1 MTTGALGRE
10 FKEVKKMST
19 EFYVQLFE
27 SGNEKLIDSKK
38 IAEIIE
44 KRNFIKKDDNYEV
57 IFANQNSTTL
67 QICSSNCLTVL
78 RPCKDEALGNL
89 LFEIMALDNFILYT
103 PEGLYPIVLD
113 ESVIANLPEGMIEA
127 IGNPKIAKEKKEFYD
142 LLEQIYN

>member
-1 MTTGALGRE
+1 
-10 FKEVKKMST
+10 MST

-89 LFEIMALDNFILYT
+89 LFEIMALDNFILYM

>member
-1 MTTGALGRE
+1 
-10 FKEVKKMST
+10 MST

-67 QICSSNCLTVL
+67 QICSSNCLTVS

>member
-1 MTTGALGRE
+1 
-10 FKEVKKMST
+10 MST

>member
-1 MTTGALGRE
+1 
-10 FKEVKKMST
+10 MST

-67 QICSSNCLTVL
+67 KSVLQI
-78 RPCKDEALGNL
+78 ALP
-89 LFEIMALDNFILYT
+89 FC
-103 PEGLYPIVLD
+103 
-113 ESVIANLPEGMIEA
+113 
-127 IGNPKIAKEKKEFYD
+127 D
-142 LLEQIYN
+142 LVKMKH